1 MATIV
6 TDTSLVMGMH
16 EDRRETVTF
25 AGTDTFVYGTIFA
38 RSTASGKLIPYV
50 KGGASDG
57 NGVPVAVLL
66 EPDGITRTGAGDV
79 TGALVLTAGKV
90 RKDKLVID
98 ADGNSSNIDNVVMSL
113 LQSQAISVTTALD
126 HAVANNF

>member
-6 TDTSLVMGMH
+6 TDTALVMGVH

-38 RSTASGKLIPYV
+38 RATDTGKLILYV
-50 KGGASDG
+50 KGGSTNG

-66 EPDGITRTGAGDV
+66 ESSIARTGAGDV
-79 TGALVLTAGKV
+79 TGVLVLTAGKV
-90 RKDKLVID
+90 RRDKLVID
-98 ADGNSSNIDNVVMSL
+98 ADGSAANIDAVVMSL
-113 LQSQAISVTTALD
+113 LQSQGISAVSVLD